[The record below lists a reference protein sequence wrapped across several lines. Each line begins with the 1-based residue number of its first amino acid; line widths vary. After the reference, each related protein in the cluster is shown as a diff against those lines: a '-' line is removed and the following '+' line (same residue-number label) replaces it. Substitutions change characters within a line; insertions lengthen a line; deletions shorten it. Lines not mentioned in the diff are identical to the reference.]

1 MTGGAPTGLSAGVSC
16 AVVLCVGAAAWL
28 MAAQDHGRRRARVLF
43 VDEVD
48 RSPLRVRWERA
59 GARVRERVWER
70 REWLCLP
77 VAVLV
82 AALGESVLPLL
93 AGAVAVPLVRRWLR
107 RSAQGK
113 ERERR
118 AAGVVAL
125 CGAVVGEL
133 RAGHEPGQALLV
145 AVRGTGVMGAAEA
158 GVSAAARF
166 GGDVPGA
173 LRQAAR
179 EPGLDGLA
187 GVAACWRVA
196 ADGGAGLAAGL
207 DRLEGALRA
216 ERRRREEL
224 RAQLAGAW
232 STVAVLALLPVLGL
246 GLGAALGADP
256 LRVLLHTPA
265 GLVCLATGGLLE
277 AAGLYWAGRIVRAG
291 EAA

>member
-1 MTGGAPTGLSAGVSC
+1 MGLSAGASC
-16 AVVLCVGAAAWL
+16 AVVLCVGVAAWL
-28 MAAQDHGRRRARVLF
+28 AAAQDRGRRRARVLF
-43 VDEVD
+43 VDGAV
-48 RSPLRVRWERA
+48 RPSPRARWEQA
-59 GARVRERVWER
+59 GVWLRKWSGER
-70 REWLCLP
+70 REWLCVPVALL
-77 VAVLV
+77 VAVL
-82 AALGESVLPLL
+82 GESLLPLL
-93 AGAVAVPLVRRWLR
+93 AGAAAVPLVRSWLR
-107 RSAQGK
+107 GRALGK

-133 RAGHEPGQALLV
+133 RAGHEPGRALLV
-145 AVRGTGVMGAAEA
+145 ALRGTGVMGAAEA
-158 GVSAAARF
+158 GVIAAARF

-173 LRQAAR
+173 LTQAAR

-196 ADGGAGLAAGL
+196 VDGGAGLAAGL

-265 GLVCLATGGLLE
+265 GLVCLVTGGLLE
-277 AAGLYWAGRIVRAG
+277 AAGLCWAARIVRAG